1 MNRKSLIYAS
11 CFLVLLP
18 LVISCGSFDDIVIG
32 EPNEVKVRGF
42 EENFLVVD
50 VALPVSNPTLYPITL
65 KDIDM
70 RVYLNDKYIGK
81 LMLDDKVKI
90 KPKSSE
96 VYHLPVK
103 VRMANVLGTAFIM
116 MTLKKG
122 SSPSFRFEGEV
133 DARGMLIKKTIH
145 VDETKNI
152 EF

>member
-1 MNRKSLIYAS
+1 MNRKSLIYAI

-18 LVISCGSFDDIVIG
+18 LAISCGSFEDIEIG

-42 EENFLVVD
+42 EENLLVVD
-50 VALPVSNPTLYPITL
+50 VSLPVSNPTLHSIIL
-65 KDIDM
+65 QDVDM

-116 MTLKKG
+116 MNLKKG
-122 SSPSFRFEGEV
+122 SNPSVRFEGEV
-133 DARGMLIKKTIH
+133 KAKSMLIKKTIH
-145 VDETKNI
+145 VDETKDI